1 MCCSIRLSLATQPRG
16 RTVRLSVCPRIS
28 ASFADVSLGS
38 MKTKLNRYYP
48 MKVLQMNDLKSR
60 NFEDTERSLIR
71 MIQTSTVV
79 YCNIVKFVFTGSP
92 VGVKIYNIVLIL

>member
-1 MCCSIRLSLATQPRG
+1 
-16 RTVRLSVCPRIS
+16 
-28 ASFADVSLGS
+28 
-38 MKTKLNRYYP
+38 
-48 MKVLQMNDLKSR
+48 MNDLKSR